1 MRTAITWAAVVVT
14 ACGGGRPDISTTQD
28 NVCDEVATV
37 ACFNMYKCCS
47 EGEIERFLGV
57 SDPRTIDQC
66 HSDVHAIC
74 ERQLATIDFSVKNKR
89 VRFDSKLMN
98 DCLDAFL
105 APEDSCV
112 DIAQAKPW
120 TAACM
125 QSAWVGV
132 VANAGACDF
141 GYECIKDSFCSASRM
156 CAALPTDGM
165 PCGIQGCA
173 SGFYCGTGTC
183 HPLVGAN
190 GPCTS
195 TVQCAKDLFC
205 DTVGTHNCTPLH
217 GIGETCTGNPTCTSN
232 TCLPGTCAGTQGSCF
247 SAANCFAHCADTN
260 AFCTT
265 DVNCGI
271 GTCTGT
277 ATSCTSNVQCIAPA
291 TCMFPV
297 RCLAAE
303 CTGSIVCAEAHVVVD
318 YCQGALTDL
327 PLF

>member
-1 MRTAITWAAVVVT
+1 PARPGGGVAVRQTTPRDPARAEVCRSGRNTTRPCARSRATHRRCAAKRAPGRVTLRDRRVPMRTAITWAAVVVT

-173 SGFYCGTGTC
+173 SGFYC
-183 HPLVGAN
+183 
-190 GPCTS
+190 
-195 TVQCAKDLFC
+195 
-205 DTVGTHNCTPLH
+205 
-217 GIGETCTGNPTCTSN
+217 
-232 TCLPGTCAGTQGSCF
+232 
-247 SAANCFAHCADTN
+247 
-260 AFCTT
+260 
-265 DVNCGI
+265 
-271 GTCTGT
+271 
-277 ATSCTSNVQCIAPA
+277 
-291 TCMFPV
+291 
-297 RCLAAE
+297 
-303 CTGSIVCAEAHVVVD
+303 
-318 YCQGALTDL
+318 
-327 PLF
+327 